1 MTPNGQKKRLGAMN
15 SKHDAWARRKLRALL
30 AQLVM
35 QALLALHRG
44 ERL

>member
-1 MTPNGQKKRLGAMN
+1 MDDTT
-15 SKHDAWARRKLRALL
+15 WAREKLRALL

-35 QALLALHRG
+35 QALLALRRG